1 MNIKKFISC
10 GIAGLSVNACI
21 LASMSGAMMNTNAAI
36 KSSADWDYTVSGD
49 YAIIS
54 GYKGTS
60 KTVNVPATINGYT
73 VKEIADDFLNDNDN
87 VQVVNLEKGIEKI
100 GNNFCLDADNLST
113 IRIKNGV
120 KSIGNSFCESTE
132 KLVRVY
138 LPYTLESIGE
148 FGFYGCDLDTNT
160 ADTLSLDRIYV
171 YCTDDCA
178 RLSSTQEAAC
188 FKINSI
194 GYATLWQTDW
204 EDQEGNLILGQYL
217 YRMNVLNS
225 ESGFNSSTGALNL
238 SNVNGRCIQYIGDGA
253 ICDKSQI
260 KSVNLN
266 AVHKIGAEAFMNCT
280 NLASINNAYTVDT
293 IGNNAFNNTKW
304 YKNKLNSSTK
314 LIKVG
319 QVLYKYNS
327 TSTSCDL
334 STDSTIMYI
343 SENAFNGA
351 ALNTIDFG
359 NVNQLTAVE
368 YDFSKLTNIKKYGTK
383 VTENG
388 SFLYDNIGVLAGTP
402 YVKSLV
408 DAKVKKIIADCG
420 LTYGASASSTT
431 SAYKLNAI
439 KKLRQYAVNNWTYE
453 EMDGDQFV
461 EGSILYNSGVCA
473 SFALAYAYLL
483 EKCGVNSQVVH
494 GQGHAWNMVEY
505 SKSFWAHVDITT
517 AVQSHDTTSNP
528 LTSGRFLM
536 TDKQRYIDDGDTSIY
551 WEYSDTPNMRI
562 YGIVDTAN
570 HKTPVCPFGDVNG
583 TGTITAPDI
592 TVLQEYLLNKR
603 TLTTAQKL
611 RSDLN
616 IDGKVDAFD
625 LAILKKYLNK

>member
-132 KLVRVY
+132 KLVKVY

-160 ADTLSLDRIYV
+160 ADTLSLDRIYI

-351 ALNTIDFG
+351 TLNTIDFG

-431 SAYKLNAI
+431 TTYKLNAL

>member
-351 ALNTIDFG
+351 TLNTIDFG

-431 SAYKLNAI
+431 TTYKLNAI

>member
-138 LPYTLESIGE
+138 LPYTLESIGD

-160 ADTLSLDRIYV
+160 ADTLSLNKIYI

-217 YRMNVLNS
+217 YRMNILNS

-431 SAYKLNAI
+431 TTYKLNAI

>member
-132 KLVRVY
+132 KLVKVY

-160 ADTLSLDRIYV
+160 ADTLSLDRIYI

-351 ALNTIDFG
+351 TLNTIDFG

-431 SAYKLNAI
+431 TTYKLNAI

>member
-138 LPYTLESIGE
+138 LPYTLESIGD

-160 ADTLSLDRIYV
+160 ADTLSLNKIYI

-431 SAYKLNAI
+431 TTYKLNAI

-570 HKTPVCPFGDVNG
+570 HKTPICPFGDVNG

>member
-160 ADTLSLDRIYV
+160 ADTLSLDRIYI

-431 SAYKLNAI
+431 TTYKLNAI

-517 AVQSHDTTSNP
+517 AVQSNDTTSNP

-570 HKTPVCPFGDVNG
+570 HKTPICPFGDVNG

>member
-160 ADTLSLDRIYV
+160 ADTLSLNKIYI
-171 YCTDDCA
+171 YCTDDFA

-351 ALNTIDFG
+351 TLNTIDFG

-431 SAYKLNAI
+431 TTYKLNAI

>member
-138 LPYTLESIGE
+138 LPYTLESIGD

-351 ALNTIDFG
+351 TLNTIDFG

-431 SAYKLNAI
+431 TTYKLNAI

>member
-160 ADTLSLDRIYV
+160 ADTLSLDRIYI

-204 EDQEGNLILGQYL
+204 EDQEENLILGQYL
-217 YRMNVLNS
+217 YRMNILNS

-351 ALNTIDFG
+351 TLNTIDFG

-431 SAYKLNAI
+431 TTYKLNAI

>member
-138 LPYTLESIGE
+138 LPYTLESIGD

-160 ADTLSLDRIYV
+160 ADTLSLDKIYI
-171 YCTDDCA
+171 YCTDDFA

-431 SAYKLNAI
+431 TTYKLNAI

-517 AVQSHDTTSNP
+517 AVQSNDTTSNP